1 LELKLLIKQII
12 ARSRQNQ
19 FVFYEFDYIGQHI
32 LRDGVWEPHF
42 DEVIKLIGAGSCLVD
57 IGANFGYNSV
67 LMAKKTGLNGKLFAF
82 EPQRLLFQQLNA
94 NLVLNDIQNAYT
106 YNLALGNESGQ
117 VLTMEPIDYQQ
128 ACVNLG
134 ALSIGSGGETIKTT
148 KLDDLEI
155 GRIDFI
161 KLDAQGYEKFI
172 MQGAENT
179 LKKYMPTIFIEIEE
193 HYLQKFGVTTDE
205 IYELMSSFGYQI
217 YKIQNDWPY
226 DHICSVDPR
235 VEHLNL
241 PIFKMIKN
249 N

>member
-1 LELKLLIKQII
+1 VETF
-12 ARSRQNQ
+12 R
-19 FVFYEFDYIGQHI
+19 FPEIGTQT
-32 LRDGVWEPHF
+32 L
-42 DEVIKLIGAGSCLVD
+42 D

-179 LKKYMPTIFIEIEE
+179 IKKYMPTIFIEIEE
-193 HYLQKFGVTTDE
+193 HHLQKFGVTTDE
-205 IYELMSSFGYQI
+205 IYELISSFGYQI